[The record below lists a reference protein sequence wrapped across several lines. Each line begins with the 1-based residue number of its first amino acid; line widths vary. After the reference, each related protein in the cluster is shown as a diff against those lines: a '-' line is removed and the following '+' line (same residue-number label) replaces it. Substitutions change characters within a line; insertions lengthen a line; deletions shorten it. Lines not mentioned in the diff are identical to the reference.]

1 MLYVNGLWEVSRPRP
16 LDLIHLILPPIGLLG
31 STNIGTLGQ
40 LLWVPVSVSFF
51 NVSIISKYITKN
63 SQDALNLLSVLDFV
77 LISRTLPLGHLQN
90 FRVLLGASA
99 FGSLEVKRHLT
110 LKFEF
115 YLWFSQNF
123 SQNDYP
129 RRDFG
134 VAQIHWFFPFN
145 VTIFVL
151 FRILGSSGTKNQ
163 ELTCDR

>member
-1 MLYVNGLWEVSRPRP
+1 MLYVKGLLEVSRPRP

-31 STNIGTLGQ
+31 STNWLERWVSCFEC
-40 LLWVPVSVSFF
+40 LWVLAFF
-51 NVSIISKYITKN
+51 NVSIISKYITKK

-77 LISRTLPLGHLQN
+77 LISRTLPLGQLQN
-90 FRVLLGASA
+90 FRVLLG
-99 FGSLEVKRHLT
+99 VKRHLT

-115 YLWFSQNF
+115 YLRFSQNF

-129 RRDFG
+129 RRGFR

-145 VTIFVL
+145 VKIFVL
-151 FRILGSSGTKNQ
+151 FRILGSSGTKKQ

>member
-1 MLYVNGLWEVSRPRP
+1 MLYVEGLWEVSRPRP

-51 NVSIISKYITKN
+51 NVSIISKCITKK

-77 LISRTLPLGHLQN
+77 LISRTLPLGQLQN
-90 FRVLLGASA
+90 FRVLLG
-99 FGSLEVKRHLT
+99 VKRHLT

-115 YLWFSQNF
+115 YLRFSQNF

-129 RRDFG
+129 RRDFR

-145 VTIFVL
+145 VKIFVL
-151 FRILGSSGTKNQ
+151 FRILGSSGTKKQ